1 MWRGVRPF
9 YKWLKDNDGKTQ
21 WTNDQMSFSRKKLYP
36 LLRIFLKLTP
46 LDFQSNL
53 PYFFLHW
60 PPWKTN
66 VFSSSFGVPPGIQTT
81 FTLPPWNFPLI
92 SSTGVLQF
100 FSGKAQYTWRK
111 IIMVKPN
118 EHYDQGALV
127 FRQDRSQRIVTNYF
141 AFHIFMNAYP
151 GKPLRVQWTVNNEGP
166 DILAKHIQRSLTGR
180 GRGIELGTFQ
190 SF

>member
-1 MWRGVRPF
+1 MN
-9 YKWLKDNDGKTQ
+9 KWSNELFQ
-21 WTNDQMSFSRKKLYP
+21 KKIVP
-36 LLRIFLKLTP
+36 PVEDFLKLTP
-46 LDFQSNL
+46 WISSQI
-53 PYFFLHW
+53 YRIFFLHW

-81 FTLPPWNFPLI
+81 FEVF
-92 SSTGVLQF
+92 SSTLEFPINILNGGVTVF
-100 FSGKAQYTWRK
+100 FWKSPIYRK

-127 FRQDRSQRIVTNYF
+127 FRQDRSQRIITNYF

-151 GKPLRVQWTVNNEGP
+151 GKPLKFQWTVINEGP

-180 GRGIELGTFQ
+180 GWEENWTRNISILLTTWPRIHLTN
-190 SF
+190 SA

>member
-1 MWRGVRPF
+1 MI
-9 YKWLKDNDGKTQ
+9 KWAFPEKNC
-21 WTNDQMSFSRKKLYP
+21 
-36 LLRIFLKLTP
+36 TP
-46 LDFQSNL
+46 CWG
-53 PYFFLHW
+53 FFWSW
-60 PPWKTN
+60 PPWI
-66 VFSSSFGVPPGIQTT
+66 SSQIYRIFFCIDHLGKPMFFPHLLVYPLEFKRLLRSF
-81 FTLPPWNFPLI
+81 LPPWNFPLI

-127 FRQDRSQRIVTNYF
+127 FRQDRSQRIITNYF

-151 GKPLRVQWTVNNEGP
+151 GKPLKFQWTVINEGP

>member
-1 MWRGVRPF
+1 MVKLNEQMI
-9 YKWLKDNDGKTQ
+9 KWAFPEKNCTPCWGFFWSWPPWISSQ
-21 WTNDQMSFSRKKLYP
+21 IY
-36 LLRIFLKLTP
+36 RI
-46 LDFQSNL
+46 
-53 PYFFLHW
+53 FFLHW
-60 PPWKTN
+60 QPWKTN

-127 FRQDRSQRIVTNYF
+127 FRQDRSQRIITILHFIYLWMLTQGSLLNS
-141 AFHIFMNAYP
+141 NE
-151 GKPLRVQWTVNNEGP
+151 LLSTRVLT
-166 DILAKHIQRSLTGR
+166 SLQNTYKGASR
-180 GRGIELGTFQ
+180 GGGGRGIELGTFQ